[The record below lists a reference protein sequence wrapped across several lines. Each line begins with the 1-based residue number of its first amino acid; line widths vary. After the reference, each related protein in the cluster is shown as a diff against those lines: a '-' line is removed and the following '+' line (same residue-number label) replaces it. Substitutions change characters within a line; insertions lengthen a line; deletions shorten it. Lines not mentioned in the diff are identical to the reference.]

1 MYRPLGEPNRGSHSA
16 AKPRPQGPKERERER
31 EREPARPAPPACPP
45 GAVLF
50 TSRHVAGRASR
61 VTLAGQERYS
71 LAVLCRCS
79 ATVTGAASLTVTSNR
94 PPTFGNIY
102 IFLYTFLVSVF
113 FQCLGGWVFQFG
125 SLNTI
130 EKKKRKTQEKKAEK
144 PN

>member
-1 MYRPLGEPNRGSHSA
+1 MG
-16 AKPRPQGPKERERER
+16 
-31 EREPARPAPPACPP
+31 
-45 GAVLF
+45 
-50 TSRHVAGRASR
+50 SR

-125 SLNTI
+125 SLNT
-130 EKKKRKTQEKKAEK
+130 KKKKKKKKKKKNPGKKGRKTELIDVGFPSMFGEIWRRNWKNQRELEVICWGQ
-144 PN
+144 NGSCVRR